1 MSTRTFKQPAEVIRL
16 TYASTGSIRQTA
28 RVLGIAHSTVRKTL
42 INMGLYSNDLSNAIN
57 TLQRKGMNRAEIAE
71 ALHISASAVDA
82 NSPYSR
88 GTYLDADKTL
98 NAKRISNSRKRH
110 GKEG

>member
-42 INMGLYSNDLSNAIN
+42 INMGLYSNDLSHAIN

-88 GTYLDADKTL
+88 GSYLGAEKSI
-98 NAKRISNSRKRH
+98 NARRIINSRNRRR
-110 GKEG
+110 KEE